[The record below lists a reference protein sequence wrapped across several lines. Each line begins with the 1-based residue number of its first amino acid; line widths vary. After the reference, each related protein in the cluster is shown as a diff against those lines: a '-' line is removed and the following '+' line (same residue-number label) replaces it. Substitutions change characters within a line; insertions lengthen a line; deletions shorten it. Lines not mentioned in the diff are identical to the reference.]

1 MSLSAGHW
9 EIERGGKYYYCMV
22 SGGYV
27 MTGIRS
33 SDPKTGFQLSETQNT
48 PLETFSNSN
57 VAKFISQNLNE
68 KTMNDVQEKVNQ
80 LIAQRNKK
88 TAAPAK
94 ES

>member
-1 MSLSAGHW
+1 MASSGHW
-9 EIERGGKYYYCMV
+9 ETSKNGKQYYCMV

-27 MTGIRS
+27 MVGVRS
-33 SDPKTGFQLSETQNT
+33 TDAKNGFQLTDSENC
-48 PLETFSNSN
+48 PLETFGTSNLP
-57 VAKFISQNLNE
+57 KFLKQNLGDKSLNE
-68 KTMNDVQEKVNQ
+68 VHDKVNQ